1 MILEITFL
9 LQSFANGYKIVNRKG
24 VKIIH
29 KTVEE
34 IRQESGKS
42 QLDFAKEIGVSP
54 RTYAYRITG
63 EQPNWTLSEIIQVS
77 KFNEGQVTIDHEGKT
92 FNVTIKEVGK

>member
-1 MILEITFL
+1 MGILWNLE
-9 LQSFANGYKIVNRKG
+9 RG

-29 KTVEE
+29 KTIEE

-42 QLDFAKEIGVSP
+42 QFEFAKEIGVSP

-77 KFNEGQVTIDHEGKT
+77 KFNKGQVTIDHEGKT
-92 FNVTIKEVGK
+92 FNVTIKEVGR